1 LKAPL
6 LLTRGSTVKISA
18 VYDNS
23 PANKANPDP
32 KKLVKWGAQT
42 VDEMMIGY
50 LEYFQ
55 PAVLR
60 PARG

>member
-1 LKAPL
+1 
-6 LLTRGSTVKISA
+6 VKITA

-23 PANKANPDP
+23 PNNKPNTDP
-32 KKLVKWGAQT
+32 ARHVKWGCQT

-55 PAVLR
+55 AV
-60 PARG
+60 P